1 MVSQLRIYTINKGMM
16 DSWLKVFEERIRPLH
31 EQKGIPV
38 EATWVNAARTEFI
51 WVRSFESEDVI
62 AQTEA
67 EYYGSP
73 ERKALGDLPG
83 THIAKTEVRLIEP
96 VLTRSAVA

>member
-1 MVSQLRIYTINKGMM
+1 MRRVSGPFISSRAISI
-16 DSWLKVFEERIRPLH
+16 
-31 EQKGIPV
+31 
-38 EATWVNAARTEFI
+38 EATWVKAARTEFI
-51 WVRSFESEDVI
+51 WVRSFASEDVI
-62 AQTEA
+62 AGKEA

-96 VLTRSAVA
+96 VLTAAPVT